1 MKIRTG
7 FVSNSSSSSF
17 VIRGFEISTKKL
29 AQAIS
34 EKDPE
39 GWDKVLKEDREW
51 QQKIGKKESI
61 QDLFDAMMSYNFKDM
76 KKSDKLQV
84 ESMVDFFDDSD
95 HIPTKL
101 IVGVE
106 LVDLEDGQVT
116 KLPTPDDVK
125 VLEVI
130 ERLTGLKPEK
140 LETYIQFVSNDN
152 Y

>member
-39 GWDKVLKEDREW
+39 GWDKTLKESREW
-51 QQKIGKKESI
+51 QQKIGKKESL

-84 ESMVDFFDDSD
+84 ESMVDFFGDSD
-95 HIPTKL
+95 RTPTKL

-106 LVDLEDGQVT
+106 LVDLEDGQIT

-140 LETYIQFVSNDN
+140 LETYIQFISNDN